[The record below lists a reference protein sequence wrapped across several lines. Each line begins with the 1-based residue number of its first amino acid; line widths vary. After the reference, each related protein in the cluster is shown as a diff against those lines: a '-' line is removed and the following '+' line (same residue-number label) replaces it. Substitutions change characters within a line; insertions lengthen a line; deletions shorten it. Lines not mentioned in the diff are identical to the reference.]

1 MKNPRRLII
10 ILFTGLSLTGCIKN
24 SKPVSPIAQSGEAYT
39 HFINAQE
46 STDPRE
52 IISHLN
58 NSLNSVKDQK
68 DTLLP
73 LLLDYKI
80 YYHSNLKE
88 YDSAFYFSDSLINW
102 AGSVKDTSS
111 LALGFYRKSR
121 VHFQLKDHEEV
132 FKNAFEA
139 RRISLLSG
147 DSTSA
152 GQRSLEMSLA
162 QGRLGD
168 QAGSQESATEALRF
182 LDSRKD
188 SLYISSAYNNIA
200 ISYRLQGFHN
210 DAVKE
215 FRNALRFS
223 TTAADSLKF
232 LHNIGLAL
240 QVKGDYSQAIEV
252 FEELLQ
258 LPIETNPLSRARY
271 EDNLAYTRWLK
282 DPSLSIGN
290 ALVTIMERRRELND
304 REGLLA
310 SYTHL
315 IDYYKDKEPG
325 QARKY
330 AGLLLET
337 SRISR
342 NSSAELD
349 ALRSM
354 VALYPGEQG
363 WTRQYISLNDS
374 LNRAGLTAQNTFA
387 KIRFD
392 EERKQQE
399 IETLETHTA
408 NQALQAIKLRNQ
420 NLIIFLVGLLVILLL
435 VFLMYYLGHRYKR
448 EKIMEIHKTE
458 SRISKVIHDEL
469 ANDIFN
475 VMSSLESIAP
485 VPVIDRLEKIYL
497 RTRDISRENSE
508 FDTGENYIKNL
519 ISTLSN
525 IIPANS
531 RLIIKGENNVVWD
544 KIGAEKK
551 VVIYRVLQELMVNM
565 KKHSQAKLVA
575 ISFEKSGKNLEIN
588 YSDTGVGVLGTLI
601 EKGSGLQN
609 VENRIFSLDGCINFE
624 TESKRGFRVSM
635 RIPV

>member
-1 MKNPRRLII
+1 LI
-10 ILFTGLSLTGCIKN
+10 
-24 SKPVSPIAQSGEAYT
+24 A
-39 HFINAQE
+39 
-46 STDPRE
+46 
-52 IISHLN
+52 
-58 NSLNSVKDQK
+58 
-68 DTLLP
+68 
-73 LLLDYKI
+73 
-80 YYHSNLKE
+80 
-88 YDSAFYFSDSLINW
+88 
-102 AGSVKDTSS
+102 
-111 LALGFYRKSR
+111 
-121 VHFQLKDHEEV
+121 
-132 FKNAFEA
+132 
-139 RRISLLSG
+139 
-147 DSTSA
+147 
-152 GQRSLEMSLA
+152 
-162 QGRLGD
+162 
-168 QAGSQESATEALRF
+168 
-182 LDSRKD
+182 
-188 SLYISSAYNNIA
+188 
-200 ISYRLQGFHN
+200 
-210 DAVKE
+210 
-215 FRNALRFS
+215 
-223 TTAADSLKF
+223 
-232 LHNIGLAL
+232 
-240 QVKGDYSQAIEV
+240 
-252 FEELLQ
+252 
-258 LPIETNPLSRARY
+258 
-271 EDNLAYTRWLK
+271 
-282 DPSLSIGN
+282 
-290 ALVTIMERRRELND
+290 
-304 REGLLA
+304 
-310 SYTHL
+310 
-315 IDYYKDKEPG
+315 
-325 QARKY
+325 
-330 AGLLLET
+330 